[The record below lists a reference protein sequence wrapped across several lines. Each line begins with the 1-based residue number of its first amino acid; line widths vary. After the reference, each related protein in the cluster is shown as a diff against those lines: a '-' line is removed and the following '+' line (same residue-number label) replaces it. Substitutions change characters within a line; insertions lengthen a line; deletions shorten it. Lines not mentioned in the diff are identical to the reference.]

1 MTHKYLIPVCIS
13 ALVLC
18 VMVGCDNNA
27 KPAANTETQPELSVD
42 DGVDWNTPLYV
53 LDENGDTL
61 RKYEYNAVGQLI
73 ADYDYYD
80 HKVYTMNTYA
90 YDDNGNLVATTP
102 YYEGNPLGYETRKY
116 DTQNRLVE
124 YEYQVESDGGISQ
137 YTYEGNKRIEN
148 SEEAL
153 SECVYQYVTET
164 YYDENGNDTLIV
176 RSSALV
182 RDHTDGDYDYDV
194 EPVIYRTRKTYVAV
208 NGEQKLKSSVM
219 NEEKNDGS
227 AVLRDQEDYEYDNL
241 GRVVSYI
248 HYELFSHEYAPNQD
262 TIIYTY
268 SDNCKT
274 DQNGVK
280 TYYKRK

>member
-1 MTHKYLIPVCIS
+1 MKHKYLIPVCVS
-13 ALVLC
+13 ALALC

-27 KPAANTETQPELSVD
+27 KPTANTETQPELLVD
-42 DGVDWNTPLYV
+42 DNVDWNTPLYV
-53 LDENGDTL
+53 LGESGDTL
-61 RKYEYNAVGQLI
+61 QKYEYNAVGQLI
-73 ADYDYYD
+73 ADYDYYENE
-80 HKVYTMNTYA
+80 VYTMNTYE
-90 YDDNGNLVATTP
+90 YDDNGNMVTTTP
-102 YYEGNPLGYETRKY
+102 HYKGEPLGIETRKY
-116 DTQNRLVE
+116 DEQNRLIKYE
-124 YEYQVESDGGISQ
+124 YEVESDSGVSE
-137 YTYEGNKRIEN
+137 YTYEGNKRIEE

-153 SECVYQYVTET
+153 SECVYQDVTET

-182 RDHTDGDYDYDV
+182 RDHTDGDYDYNA
-194 EPVIYRTRKTYVAV
+194 EPVIYRTRKTYVTV

-219 NEEKNDGS
+219 NEEKKDGS
-227 AVLRDQEDYEYDNL
+227 VVLRGQEDYEYDQL

-248 HYELFSHEYAPNQD
+248 HYELFSHDCDPNQD

-268 SDNCKT
+268 SDNCMT